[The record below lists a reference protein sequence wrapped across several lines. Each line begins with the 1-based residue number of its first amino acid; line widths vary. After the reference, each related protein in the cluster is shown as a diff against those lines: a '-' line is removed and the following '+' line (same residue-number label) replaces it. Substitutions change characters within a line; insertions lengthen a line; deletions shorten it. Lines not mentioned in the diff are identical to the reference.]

1 MAKRVR
7 TADMTDNSIGSSQL
21 IDETIVIDDL
31 KTQTD
36 LDSIN
41 AQSIPFERTSPTPT
55 IWDVVNPLTANT
67 FTLSQDLFTA
77 TGLSDT
83 FTLSGTVDTTAIYYV
98 VVNGQFQDE
107 AKDFALITADTEVKF
122 NYVPEVG
129 MNLRVYYKP
138 A

>member
-67 FTLSQDLFTA
+67 FNLTQDLFTA

-98 VVNGQFQDE
+98 IVNGQFQDE
-107 AKDFALITADTEVKF
+107 TKDFALITADTEVKF
-122 NYVPEVG
+122 NYLPETG
-129 MNLRVYYKP
+129 MNIRVYYKP
-138 A
+138 V